1 MWPQGFTFV
10 RDPVAR
16 FISGYTEVEW
26 RYGAEPANEPQR
38 RQGPVFQK
46 RFKHARG
53 TPERFREFVA
63 GLVEGEMQTF
73 SEMFHIKPQVVRMVG
88 PLGGQP
94 MVVGRLEDFPRSWR
108 ALQAHLDIPPDARA
122 EFDFSLCRHETSND
136 PFGTAEA
143 ARAALKA
150 DPDLQVALCAILLPD
165 FLAYGYALPE
175 ACENNTEL
183 RALADLSRHWIPTDA
198 EDLA

>member
-26 RYGAEPANEPQR
+26 RYGAEPANEAQR

-63 GLVEGEMQTF
+63 GLVEGKMQTF
-73 SEMFHIKPQVVRMVG
+73 SEIFHIKPQVVRMVG

-108 ALQAHLDIPPDARA
+108 ALQAHLDIPPDAQA
-122 EFDFSLCRHETSND
+122 EFDFSLCRHEGHAGLITQTSQVDGRIRIAVD
-136 PFGTAEA
+136 PGDES
-143 ARAALKA
+143 
-150 DPDLQVALCAILLPD
+150 
-165 FLAYGYALPE
+165 GYI
-175 ACENNTEL
+175 CRQTC
-183 RALADLSRHWIPTDA
+183 
-198 EDLA
+198 